1 MIDVPIISSA
11 VYPKMRSAPA
21 LQLVM
26 ILFKFF
32 PMIAVKGRYEQ
43 SFSPEPLQKW
53 KSRPLDPRWCDP
65 SLPDVRSDMPAPR
78 Q

>member
-21 LQLVM
+21 FQLVM

-32 PMIAVKGRYEQ
+32 PMIASSDEATIAASWREAI
-43 SFSPEPLQKW
+43 SAKW
-53 KSRPLDPRWCDP
+53 HLVTSR
-65 SLPDVRSDMPAPR
+65 
-78 Q
+78 